1 MVKIK
6 QVAIVG
12 GTHGNE
18 LTGAY
23 LVNKFANS
31 PDLIQRQSFTTMT
44 MLANPQAFKLVR
56 RYVEKDLNRCFI
68 KDDLQNQNLDT
79 IEEKRA
85 KEINHIL
92 GPKGNSQV
100 DFILDLHSTS
110 ANMGLSV
117 ILVNK
122 ELFNLQVAAYLS
134 AMEPSVKIY
143 SWTQAGQENGFLNSL
158 CDRGFSIEVGPVAP
172 GILNATIFQKTEQLI
187 YQMLDYLDA
196 DNRGNSGTKTN
207 TINIYEHLRVVDYP
221 KNVVGKIE
229 GMIHPQLQGRDYEPL
244 NPGDPMFITFD
255 GQTIFYEG
263 KDTVYPLFIN
273 EVAYYEK
280 GIAMC
285 LTQKKIMEINY

>member
-31 PDLIQRQSFTTMT
+31 PHLIQRQSFTTMT

-68 KDDLQNQNLDT
+68 NDDLQNTNLKT

-92 GPKGNSQV
+92 GPKGHSKV

-110 ANMGLSV
+110 ANMGLSI
-117 ILVNK
+117 ILVNQ
-122 ELFNLQVAAYLS
+122 ELFNLRVAAYLS
-134 AMEPSVKIY
+134 AIEPSVKIY
-143 SWTQAGQENGFLNSL
+143 SWTEPGQENSFLNSL

-172 GILNATIFQKTEQLI
+172 GSLNATIFQKTEQLI

-196 DNRGNSGTKTN
+196 DNQGNSGTGTN

-221 KNVVGKIE
+221 KNSVGEIE
-229 GMIHPQLQGRDYEPL
+229 AMIHPQLQGRDYEPL

-285 LTQKKIMEINY
+285 LTQKKIMKINY

>member
-1 MVKIK
+1 MVKIE

-18 LTGAY
+18 FTGIY
-23 LVNKFANS
+23 LVNKFAQS
-31 PDLIQRQSFTTMT
+31 PQLIQRQSFTTMT
-44 MLANPQAFKLVR
+44 IIANLQAFKQVR
-56 RYVEKDLNRCFI
+56 RYIEKDLNRCFLNA
-68 KDDLQNQNLDT
+68 DLENTNLDA

-85 KEINHIL
+85 REINHIL

-117 ILVNK
+117 ILVNQ
-122 ELFNLQVAAYLS
+122 EPFNLQVAAYLS
-134 AMEPSVKIY
+134 AIEPAVKIY
-143 SWTQAGQENGFLNSL
+143 SWTEPGKENCFLNSL

-172 GILNATIFQKTEQLI
+172 GSLDAAIFQQTEQLI
-187 YQMLDYLDA
+187 YGMLDYLDA
-196 DNRGNSGTKTN
+196 HNQSNSGRETT

-221 KNVVGKIE
+221 KNSAGEIE
-229 GMIHPQLQGRDYEPL
+229 AMIHPQLQGKDYEAL

-255 GQTIFYEG
+255 GQTIFYQG

-285 LTQKKIMEINY
+285 LTQKKMMEINY